1 MTPMEAIRAKC
12 LDCCYDSAY
21 EVRMCGCKD
30 CPLYDFRFGKNPNI
44 KLSEAERKRRS
55 EQAKNSALIAE
66 KAPNEKIQTK
76 RVLSPEEKAIL
87 AERLTAKGEKT
98 EKQQNTEGAVAE

>member
-12 LDCCYDSAY
+12 LDCCYDNAY
-21 EVRMCGCKD
+21 EVRMCSCKK

-55 EQAKNSALIAE
+55 EQAKKSALFAE
-66 KAPNEKIQTK
+66 KVPNDSCVE
-76 RVLSPEEKAIL
+76 VPE
-87 AERLTAKGEKT
+87 
-98 EKQQNTEGAVAE
+98 